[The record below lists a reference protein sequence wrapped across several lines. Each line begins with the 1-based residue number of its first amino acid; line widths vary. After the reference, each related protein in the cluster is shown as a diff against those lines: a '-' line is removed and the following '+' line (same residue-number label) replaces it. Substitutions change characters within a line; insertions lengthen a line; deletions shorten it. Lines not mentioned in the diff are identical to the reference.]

1 MSNNNF
7 LPPSFS
13 PISTTSE
20 LSRRSSSHFTNSSVD
35 HQHWSV
41 RNTTREVLSNGTDS
55 HVLILYA
62 GGTMGMRYD
71 PEHGYILN
79 PGLLREI
86 LLSHPYFHDSKFSIE
101 EYDNLIIGD
110 SRISNPLV
118 LPPSIYGKRIFYRIL
133 EYEEL
138 LDSSNMSMNDWVKI
152 GVDIS
157 RYYNH
162 FDGFVVIHG
171 TDTLAYTSSAL
182 SFMLSGLGKP
192 VILTG
197 SQIPFFEARNDA
209 SDNLLGALTIAG
221 HFLVP
226 EVLVYFNHKL
236 FRGNRI
242 IKGSAVDLDA
252 FESPNMKHLASMGV
266 SINFEWDLIHS
277 NLSIDDKEIDFRLLS
292 HMEPNVA
299 AIRFFPGIT
308 SEALR
313 GFLSPPIKGVV
324 LETFGT
330 GNIPTNR
337 PDLITVLREAI
348 EKHSIVIVNVSQ
360 CRRGSVDPGMYAT
373 GRHLFALGVVPG
385 YDMTVECALAKLS
398 FLLGNFEDLERVKI
412 MMGESLRGE
421 LTKRCHHNTQFRK

>member
-1 MSNNNF
+1 
-7 LPPSFS
+7 
-13 PISTTSE
+13 
-20 LSRRSSSHFTNSSVD
+20 
-35 HQHWSV
+35 
-41 RNTTREVLSNGTDS
+41 
-55 HVLILYA
+55 
-62 GGTMGMRYD
+62 MGMRYD
-71 PEHGYILN
+71 PEHGYVLDR
-79 PGLLREI
+79 GLLHEI
-86 LLSHPYFHDSKFSIE
+86 LLTHPYFHDSKFSPKE
-101 EYDNLIIGD
+101 GD
-110 SRISNPLV
+110 GITINDARISNPLI
-118 LPPSIYGKRIFYRIL
+118 LPMSIYGKRIFYRIL

-138 LDSSNMSMNDWVKI
+138 LDSSNMTMNDWVRI
-152 GVDIS
+152 GQDIS
-157 RYYNH
+157 RYYKQ

-171 TDTLAYTSSAL
+171 TDTLPYTSSAL
-182 SFMLSGLGKP
+182 SFMLEGLSKP

-236 FRGNRI
+236 YRGNRV

-252 FESPNMKHLASMGV
+252 FESPNLKQLATVGV
-266 SINFEWDLIHS
+266 SITFEWDLILPKSTSVGS
-277 NLSIDDKEIDFRLLS
+277 NLGFKMLS
-292 HMEPNVA
+292 NMEPNVA

-348 EKHSIVIVNVSQ
+348 NEHSIVIVNVSQ

-373 GRHLFALGVVPG
+373 GRHLFELGVVPG

-398 FLLGNFEDLERVKI
+398 FLLGNFGDGDLERVKL
-412 MMGESLRGE
+412 MMGENLRGE
-421 LTKRCHHNTQFRK
+421 LTKRMHHNQRYHK